1 MEDDETEIGIWMNI
15 LDQHIIQL
23 FDAVEQQNRQQKIN
37 FNKINNK

>member
-1 MEDDETEIGIWMNI
+1 MEIGIWMYI